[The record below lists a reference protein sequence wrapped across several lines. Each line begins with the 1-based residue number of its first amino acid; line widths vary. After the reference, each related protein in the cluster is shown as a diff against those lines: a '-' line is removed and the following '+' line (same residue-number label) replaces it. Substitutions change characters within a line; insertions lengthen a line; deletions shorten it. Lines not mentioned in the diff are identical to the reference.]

1 MCEPTTIALAGL
13 ALSAV
18 GTGVS
23 AVSGMQARKATQ
35 RAADESMR
43 NTAEAN
49 KRSIERAKAT
59 NEQQSQANQQIAQ
72 TVTQAPEKI
81 TEVAGEQD
89 QAAQIRAAQYRAA
102 SPAAT
107 GYLPGQTNAPQ
118 VVRDAMDAERAKT
131 AAVLGQQ
138 ADALGAMRGWGDT
151 MFGINRTVA
160 QTGESVARQA
170 DAARGNA
177 RVAAAGA
184 ESDARNAAYQQAVDN
199 YRMGLATQTGAG
211 LRAVGDIAKGAGNLG
226 VSYGMNPSGWAG
238 LFGGPAVP
246 ASASAVASTGRAAG
260 PV

>member
-1 MCEPTTIALAGL
+1 MRAAVPSDFPIVFRFSQWKMSDYKARIAADPAELAQTLQPLAQAGVAGFNVASWNALA
-13 ALSAV
+13 AP
-18 GTGVS
+18 
-23 AVSGMQARKATQ
+23 ART
-35 RAADESMR
+35 
-43 NTAEAN
+43 
-49 KRSIERAKAT
+49 
-59 NEQQSQANQQIAQ
+59 
-72 TVTQAPEKI
+72 P
-81 TEVAGEQD
+81 
-89 QAAQIRAAQYRAA
+89 AA

>member
-1 MCEPTTIALAGL
+1 MYLNVPVIVDADTGFGN
-13 ALSAV
+13 AV
-18 GTGVS
+18 NTYH
-23 AVSGMQARKATQ
+23 AVRTL
-35 RAADESMR
+35 
-43 NTAEAN
+43 
-49 KRSIERAKAT
+49 ERAGADCIQLEDQVAPKRCGQMAGIKLTQVPFKGGAET
-59 NEQQSQANQQIAQ
+59 N
-72 TVTQAPEKI
+72 
-81 TEVAGEQD
+81 
-89 QAAQIRAAQYRAA
+89 
-102 SPAAT
+102 
-107 GYLPGQTNAPQ
+107 
-118 VVRDAMDAERAKT
+118 